1 MKATGL
7 AGFASGSA
15 AANTA
20 SRPPNVILIYADDLG
35 YGDLSC
41 YGSPIQTP
49 NLDRMAEEGVRF
61 TQFCS
66 TSSVCSPSRAALL
79 TGRYPVRYGIP
90 RVLIPSDRYGLPES
104 ETTIA
109 QMLKDAGYSTMCI
122 GKWHLGSRPEFYP
135 SKRGFDRYYGL
146 LYSNDMWPRSLYED
160 SDVVEATARLS
171 FLTRQYTDQAVKFI
185 NRNREKPFFLYMPH
199 TAPHIPLEASPEFVG
214 RSGQGPYG
222 DVVQEL
228 DWSVGQVLQTLKDTG
243 LDENTLVMF
252 SSDNGPWYQG
262 SPGRLRGRKG
272 STYEGGMRVPFL
284 ARMPGRI
291 PAGKVVDTF
300 ASTLDVFPTVAGL
313 TGAARPAQTLDGVD
327 IWPLL
332 DGQGVPPAREVFLYF
347 NDEYLQCA
355 RSGDWKLHVSRYDVP
370 MFVPEPGRGR
380 KNLPLPR
387 PELYN
392 VLGDREEAY
401 DRADRN
407 QAIVA
412 NIRAGIDRVMATM
425 PPGVQQTYRNTLSS
439 EAEDTPVGALPV
451 AKIPQP

>member
-1 MKATGL
+1 MKAAGL
-7 AGFASGSA
+7 AGFASANARGNA
-15 AANTA
+15 AA
-20 SRPPNVILIYADDLG
+20 RPPNVILIYADDLG

-41 YGSPIQTP
+41 YGSPIATP

-66 TSSVCSPSRAALL
+66 TSAVCSPSRAALL

-90 RVLIPSDRYGLPES
+90 RVLVPSDRDGLPES

-109 QMLKDAGYSTMCI
+109 QMLKDAGYATMCI
-122 GKWHLGSRPEFYP
+122 GKWHLGSRPEFSP
-135 SKRGFDRYYGL
+135 TRRGFDHYYGL

-160 SDVVEATARLS
+160 ADVVEQTARLS
-171 FLTRQYTDQAVKFI
+171 FLTRQYTEQAVKFI
-185 NRNREKPFFLYMPH
+185 NRNREKPFFLYLPH
-199 TAPHIPLEASPEFVG
+199 TAPHIPLEASPDFAG
-214 RSGQGPYG
+214 RSGQGVYG

-228 DWSVGQVLQTLKDTG
+228 DWSVGRILQTLKDAG

-291 PAGKVVDTF
+291 PAGRVVDTF
-300 ASTLDVFPTVAGL
+300 ASTMDVLPTVGGL
-313 TGAARPAQTLDGVD
+313 SGAARPGLPLDGVD

-332 DGQGVPPAREVFLYF
+332 AGQGTPPAREIFLYF
-347 NDEYLQCA
+347 NDEFLQCA
-355 RSGDWKLHVSRYDVP
+355 RAGDWKLHVARYDVP

-380 KNLPLPR
+380 KNLPLAR
-387 PELYN
+387 QELYN

-401 DRADRN
+401 DRAERN
-407 QAIVA
+407 QGMVA
-412 NIRAGIDRVMATM
+412 GIRAGIDRVMATM
-425 PPGVQQTYRNTLSS
+425 PPGVQQTYRDTLSFQV
-439 EAEDTPVGALPV
+439 EDTSVGSLPV
-451 AKIPQP
+451 EKVPQP

>member
-1 MKATGL
+1 MRAAGL
-7 AGFASGSA
+7 ASFAPAPVA
-15 AANTA
+15 AFSA

-41 YGSPIQTP
+41 YGSPIPTP

-90 RVLIPSDRYGLPES
+90 RVLVPSDREGLPES

-109 QMLKDAGYSTMCI
+109 QMLKGAGYATMCI
-122 GKWHLGSRPEFYP
+122 GKWHLGSRPEFSP
-135 SKRGFDRYYGL
+135 MRRGFDRYYGL
-146 LYSNDMWPRSLYED
+146 LFSNDMWPRSLYED
-160 SDVVEATARLS
+160 ADVVESTARLNL
-171 FLTRQYTDQAVKFI
+171 LTRQYTDQAVKFI

-199 TAPHIPLEASPEFVG
+199 TAPHIPLEASPEFAG
-214 RSGQGPYG
+214 RSGQGIYG
-222 DVVQEL
+222 DVVAEL
-228 DWSVGQVLQTLKDTG
+228 DWSVGQVLQTLKDAG

-272 STYEGGMRVPFL
+272 STYEGGMRVPFI

-291 PAGKVVDTF
+291 QAGKVVDAF
-300 ASTLDVFPTVAGL
+300 ANTMDVLPTVAGL

-327 IWPLL
+327 IWALL
-332 DGQGVPPAREVFLYF
+332 AAEDNPPAREVFLYF
-347 NDEYLQCA
+347 HDEYLQCA
-355 RSGDWKLHVSRYDVP
+355 RSGDWKLHVARYSVP
-370 MFVPEPGRGR
+370 MFVPEPARGR
-380 KNLPLPR
+380 KNLLLTR

-392 VLGDREEAY
+392 VLSDREEAY
-401 DRADRN
+401 DRTERN
-407 QAIVA
+407 PSVVA
-412 NIRAGIDRVMATM
+412 SIRAGIDRVMATM
-425 PPGVQQTYRNTLSS
+425 PPGVQQTYKDTL
-439 EAEDTPVGALPV
+439 ATKTEDTPSGSLP
-451 AKIPQP
+451 AEKPPQP